1 MSTKNSSI
9 LIKRYK
15 TALSVIHTVYR
26 LINSTYDLK
35 DLLLR
40 LTRLICQVMNARYCL
55 VMLVDQSKENS
66 TFKCLFSAR
75 KKYCLEKRFKVI
87 NPLERKIIKNASSV
101 CRNNILAIPLIA
113 EDTIGLV
120 IVRRKKSDPCF
131 DNLDQEIL
139 INLAEQSVIGIKNL
153 QLYEEQQKIVLGSI
167 KSLVTLFDTRVP
179 QAYTHSP
186 HFSQL
191 VLSIAHQMNLDEKEL
206 RSLEY
211 ASLLHDAGKVDI
223 PMEIL
228 TKPEKLTVEEYQ
240 IIKRHPEKGA
250 KILRSLQVLKP
261 AIPIIL
267 HHHEK
272 FDGTGYPSRLKKNK
286 IPLGARVMAVADAF
300 EAMVYGRPYRERI
313 NIENAVREIKKNS
326 GTQFDPKVVEAF
338 LKVVKKIRFK
348 KYLH

>member
-1 MSTKNSSI
+1 MKNSSI

-15 TALSVIHTVYR
+15 TALSVIHTIYR

-40 LTRLICQVMNARYCL
+40 LTRLISQVMNARYCL
-55 VMLVDQSKENS
+55 VMLADPTKEKS
-66 TFKCLFSAR
+66 TLKCLFSVR
-75 KKYCLEKRFKVI
+75 KKYCLEKKFKI
-87 NPLERKIIKNASSV
+87 TNPLERKIIRKASSI
-101 CRNNILAIPLIA
+101 CRNHILAVPLIA
-113 EDTIGLV
+113 EDTIGLI
-120 IVRRKKSDPCF
+120 IVRRKKSDLLF
-131 DNLDQEIL
+131 DNIDQEIL
-139 INLAEQSVIGIKNL
+139 MNLAEQAVIGIKNL
-153 QLYEEQQKIVLGSI
+153 QLYDEQQKIVFGSI

-179 QAYTHSP
+179 QAYTHSQ

-191 VLSIAHQMNLDEKEL
+191 VLSIAHQMNLDEKQL

-228 TKPEKLTVEEYQ
+228 TKPAKLTQEEYK
-240 IIKRHPEKGA
+240 IIKCHPEKGA
-250 KILRSLQVLKP
+250 KILRPLQILRP

-272 FDGTGYPSRLKKNK
+272 FDGTGYPSKLKKNQ

-300 EAMVYGRPYRERI
+300 EAMVYGRPYRQRI
-313 NIENAVREIKKNS
+313 CIEEAVREIKRNS
-326 GTQFDPKVVEAF
+326 GTQFDPKIVEAF